1 MWSLGLSQAAWHQH
15 NSRLLLWSMAAQ
27 HSGLAG
33 GMMNFLMSSA
43 MGIGGKSPLQ
53 RDVCS
58 SWSVGSAMGQTIREH
73 IPLSALGI
81 WSEDAP

>member
-1 MWSLGLSQAAWHQH
+1 
-15 NSRLLLWSMAAQ
+15 
-27 HSGLAG
+27 
-33 GMMNFLMSSA
+33 MNFLMSSA